1 MELKE
6 DNWGMDYISFLFQ
19 GKIEEAMEHK
29 RNAIAARLYKFQP
42 YKESRIKT
50 LESSKIFLSSPKDFN
65 DVFDTKG
72 IFYSEEFLK
81 KVYSNYDFDISF
93 EDFSTTIEAVLNNFY
108 EQSGIACFS
117 EDLYNFPMWGNYAD
131 NRKGFCTEYEIFDKK
146 VEDYYLDRFY
156 KAIYLDRKFNFEK
169 ILEALLPKALN
180 GETIPQSAGILLY
193 SLLGTI
199 KHDSWSYEK
208 EWRYIIPE
216 KFKEQ
221 DFPFT
226 VKAIYLG
233 DKFDED
239 NYDRMKE
246 IAKKLNCELYKMTA
260 PKHFDKRFTF
270 IPQRLF

>member
-6 DNWGMDYISFLFQ
+6 DNLGIDYISFLFQ
-19 GKIEEAMEHK
+19 GKIEKAIECK
-29 RNAIAARLYKFQP
+29 RNAVAPRLYKFEP
-42 YKESRIKT
+42 YEESRIKT
-50 LESSKIFLSSPKDFN
+50 LELSKVFLSSPRVFN

-81 KVYSNYDFDISF
+81 KVYSNNDFDISF
-93 EDFSTTIEAVLNNFY
+93 EDFSTAIEATLNNFY
-108 EQSGIACFS
+108 EHSGIACFS

-146 VEDYYLDRFY
+146 VEDYFLDRLY
-156 KAIYLDRKFNFEK
+156 KVIYLDKKYNFEK
-169 ILEALLPKALN
+169 ILEALLPKAFN
-180 GETIPQSAGILLY
+180 GETIPQSADMLLY

-199 KHDSWSYEK
+199 KHNSWSYEK

-233 DKFDED
+233 DRFNEE

-246 IAKKLNCELYKMTA
+246 ISKKLNCELYKMTA
-260 PKHFDKRFTF
+260 PKHFDIRYTF
-270 IPQRLF
+270 IPQRII